1 MKRSGWP
8 PERAVRSVL
17 NWGGRRCGSLA
28 AAGAWTV
35 EAGPVDIYVGE
46 SSMADEKATL
56 TIEEDRV

>member
-1 MKRSGWP
+1 MAAGESRTVRFELGW
-8 PERAVRSVL
+8 EALREF
-17 NWGGRRCGSLA
+17 GS
-28 AAGAWTV
+28 AGAWTV